1 MNKYQKQAV
10 LDMIKVAGGI
20 LAVIASVQIIIFLG
34 MAATD
39 VVAAISFVVM
49 FYCIYQLFLLR
60 VGQLESQDKNP
71 KG

>member
-1 MNKYQKQAV
+1 MNKYQKQALIDMGKIV
-10 LDMIKVAGGI
+10 LVIIAG
-20 LAVIASVQIIIFLG
+20 IASVQFIIMLG

-39 VVAAISFVVM
+39 VVALVSFGVM
-49 FYCIYQLFLLR
+49 VYCLYQLFLIR